1 MNHQIIKNMEKET
14 IIGIIYDWDDTD
26 LVSLKDVDKEEY
38 DLSYPREQLLDKDC
52 DEVDYC
58 QGFTRFNYDPFTG
71 EKINWDELKK
81 SI

>member
-1 MNHQIIKNMEKET
+1 MEKDT

-38 DLSYPREQLLDKDC
+38 HLSYPREQLLDKDC

-58 QGFTRFNYDPFTG
+58 HSFTRFNYDPFTG